1 MENQMSLR
9 SDYDVWHDRIDRSD
23 PEHDDATSP
32 WYLLVREYLGDVSG
46 LKILEVACGLGGFVR
61 AMTRAGAKVTGC
73 DFSLRALQV
82 ARRKLAGGEQIQAA
96 TVTQADAQNLP
107 FASETFDL
115 VVSCETIEH
124 LPDDQK
130 ALAEMFRVTRPGG
143 KLFLTT
149 PNYLNLI
156 GLYDVYA
163 KVRHPN
169 KVDDQPFDRR
179 QWFVQVKHKIR
190 SAGWSILRTDGTVHQ
205 FPVIPGRNPLRWR
218 SLESSPGIRKLLSPI
233 SLHYFVM
240 AQKKRSE
247 GEQVM

>member
-1 MENQMSLR
+1 MDNQMSLR
-9 SDYDVWHDRIDRSD
+9 SDYDLWHDRIDRGD

-32 WYLLVREYLGDVSG
+32 WYLLVREYLVNVDG
-46 LKILEVACGLGGFVR
+46 LKVLEVACGLGGFVR
-61 AMTRAGAKVTGC
+61 AIARAGANVIGC

-82 ARRKLAGGEQIQAA
+82 ARKKIASGERTHAA
-96 TVTQADAQNLP
+96 TLVQADAQNLP
-107 FASETFDL
+107 FAADTFDL

-163 KVRHPN
+163 KFRHPN

-179 QWFVQVKHKIR
+179 QLFVQVKRKIR

-205 FPVIPGRNPLRWR
+205 FPVIPGHNPVRWEG
-218 SLESSPGIRKLLSPI
+218 LESSPVIRKLLSPI

-240 AQKKRSE
+240 AQKTFHYKAAS
-247 GEQVM
+247 

>member
-1 MENQMSLR
+1 MSLR

-32 WYLLVREYLGDVSG
+32 WYLLVREYIGDVSG

-61 AMTRAGAKVTGC
+61 VMTMAGANIIGC
-73 DFSLRALQV
+73 DFSLRALQA
-82 ARRKLAGGEQIQAA
+82 ARRKLSDSGQTQAP
-96 TVTQADAQNLP
+96 TVAQADAQNLP
-107 FASETFDL
+107 FAAETFDL

-124 LPDDQK
+124 LPDDGK
-130 ALAEMFRVTRPGG
+130 ALAEMFRVTRLGG

-149 PNYLNLI
+149 PNYLNLM
-156 GLYDVYA
+156 GLYEMYA
-163 KVRHPN
+163 KARRPN

-190 SAGWSILRTDGTVHQ
+190 NAGWSILSTDGTVHQ
-205 FPVIPGRNPLRWR
+205 FPVIPGSNPLRWKG
-218 SLESSPGIRKLLSPI
+218 LESSPAIRKLLSPI

-240 AQKKRSE
+240 AQKKSIRS
-247 GEQVM
+247 